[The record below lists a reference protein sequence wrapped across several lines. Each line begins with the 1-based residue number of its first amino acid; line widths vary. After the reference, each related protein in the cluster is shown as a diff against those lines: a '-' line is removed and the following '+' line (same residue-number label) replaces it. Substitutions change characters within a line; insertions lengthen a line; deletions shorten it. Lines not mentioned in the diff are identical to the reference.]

1 MVFFNPIIRYLVLN
15 SLKLNMTG
23 LLAIKLAKPETS
35 LTDLISAIGTLTMVN
50 MAPLIFLIVLVRQRR
65 ELEQEQSRLS
75 FGALYNGK
83 NV

>member
-1 MVFFNPIIRYLVLN
+1 MLN

-23 LLAIKLAKPETS
+23 LLAIKLEKPETS
-35 LTDLISAIGTLTMVN
+35 LTDHICAIGTLTMVN

-65 ELEQEQSRLS
+65 ELEKEQSRLS

>member
-23 LLAIKLAKPETS
+23 LLAIKLAKPENS

-65 ELEQEQSRLS
+65 ELEQEESRLS

>member
-23 LLAIKLAKPETS
+23 LLAIKLFKPDSS
-35 LTDLISAIGTLTMVN
+35 LIDLISSICILTMVN
-50 MAPLIFLIVLVRQRR
+50 LAPLIFLIVLVRQRR
-65 ELEQEQSRLS
+65 ELEKEQSRLS

-83 NV
+83 KV